1 MVHLF
6 NRNAIAGY
14 LGMSLVA
21 ATWIAPDAAM
31 AETDRQMI
39 CGDTANYVKRRLG
52 SGQSDNLCQVYKGK
66 VMLVVNT
73 ASRCAFTDQYEDLQ
87 QLYGKYRD
95 RGFVVIGFP
104 SNQFANQEP
113 GTEKS
118 IKNFCTLTYNVEFP
132 MYAKTKVRGD
142 DADPF
147 YKALAEAAGEAPRW
161 NFHKYLIDRGGA
173 LKGSYG
179 SRINPQ
185 SSLMVQDIERL
196 F

>member
-1 MVHLF
+1 MVHL
-6 NRNAIAGY
+6 NDRKAMAGY

-21 ATWIAPDAAM
+21 ATWTAPDTAM
-31 AETDRQMI
+31 AETDKQMI
-39 CGDTANYVKRRLG
+39 CGDKANYVKRKLG
-52 SGQSDNLCQVYKGK
+52 SGRSDNLCQVYKAK

-87 QLYGKYRD
+87 QLYGKYHD

-118 IKNFCTLTYNVEFP
+118 IKDFCTLTYNVEFP

-161 NFHKYLIDRGGA
+161 NLHKYLIDRGGA

>member
-6 NRNAIAGY
+6 NTNTIAGY

-21 ATWIAPDAAM
+21 ATWIAPDTAM
-31 AETDRQMI
+31 AETDKQMI
-39 CGDTANYVKRRLG
+39 CGDTANYVNRRLG
-52 SGQSDNLCQVYKGK
+52 SGQSDNLCQVYTGK

-132 MYAKTKVRGD
+132 MYAKTKVRGE

-185 SSLMVQDIERL
+185 SSLMVEDIERL